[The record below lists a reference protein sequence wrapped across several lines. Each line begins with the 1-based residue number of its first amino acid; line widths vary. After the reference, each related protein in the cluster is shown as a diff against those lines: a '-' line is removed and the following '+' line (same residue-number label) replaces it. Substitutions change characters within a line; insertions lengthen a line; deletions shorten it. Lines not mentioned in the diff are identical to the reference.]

1 MNCRICQSKTRQVL
15 DLGKSPPANSLL
27 SKKEQKIKKYPLV
40 LDFCENCNN
49 LQLRDCLNI
58 DDLYKHYY
66 YITPQSTILNDHY
79 EYLTKF
85 LISRNYINNSS
96 KVIEIGSNVGLYLDF
111 LKPYVGSVLGVD
123 PAKNITQIANR
134 NGIPTICDFFNNKL
148 ANEILSSKGKADAII
163 ARHCFAHNSSPH
175 ELLKGVKALLSQD
188 GAVIIENAY
197 VLNTLENNE
206 FDQIYHEHMFY
217 YSIQS
222 MSKAL
227 EMNDLRLQD
236 VYFSLVHGGSILFVA
251 KHSEAFTK
259 ESDSLK
265 KYLQY
270 EKTVLNN
277 FMLDKFSSN
286 VFKFK
291 KDLKN
296 LIISLK
302 KNNPLTNIY
311 TYGATAKGNT
321 LLNYVELNQ
330 NHINYCVDCTEIKQG
345 KYLPGSNIKIISEE
359 YADKHPPTHFLL
371 TAWNYKDEIIKK
383 VRNKGNLDSA
393 FIIPFPNLTIS

>member
-1 MNCRICQSKTRQVL
+1 M
-15 DLGKSPPANSLL
+15 SPPANSLL
-27 SKKEQKIKKYPLV
+27 SKKEQKIEKYPLV

-85 LISRNYINNSS
+85 LISRNYINSSS

-148 ANEILSSKGKADAII
+148 ANKILVSNGKADAII
-163 ARHCFAHNSSPH
+163 ARHCIAHNSSPH
-175 ELLKGVKALLSQD
+175 ELLKGVKTLLSED
-188 GAVIIENAY
+188 GAAIIENAY

-227 EMNDLRLQD
+227 EMNGLQLQD

-251 KHSEAFTK
+251 KHSKAFK
-259 ESDSLK
+259 EESDSLK

-270 EKTVLNN
+270 EKAILNN

-286 VFKFK
+286 VYKFK

-296 LIISLK
+296 LMISLK
-302 KNNPLTNIY
+302 KNNPSTNIY

-321 LLNYVELNQ
+321 LLNYVGLNQ
-330 NHINYCVDCTEIKQG
+330 NHIKYCVDCTEIKQG
-345 KYLPGSNIKIISEE
+345 KYLPGSNIQIVSEDF
-359 YADKHPPTHFLL
+359 ADQNPPTHFLL